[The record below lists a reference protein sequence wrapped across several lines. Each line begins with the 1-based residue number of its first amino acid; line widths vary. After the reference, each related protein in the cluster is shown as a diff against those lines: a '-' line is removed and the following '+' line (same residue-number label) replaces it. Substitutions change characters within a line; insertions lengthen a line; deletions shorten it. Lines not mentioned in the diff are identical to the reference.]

1 MEKLCIDLIDK
12 LLSKKETYTYYLDSI
27 MYDNIT
33 DDLSAEDLK
42 EINKYRNKI
51 KRIYTI
57 VNYIDNEIRE
67 LENDEIVVEEKQK
80 ESEIEGVNCPLCG
93 EKLVHEEYNGTHL
106 YKCPSCP
113 IVAME
118 DVEQKDINNMFEN
131 LMKDFTREENG
142 DNE

>member
-1 MEKLCIDLIDK
+1 MEELCKDLINK

-67 LENDEIVVEEKQK
+67 LENDEVVVEEKQK
-80 ESEIEGVNCPLCG
+80 ENEIEGVNCPLCG

-142 DNE
+142 DDE